1 MIWLVD
7 GLFWPIAGTAAAASG
22 NDTRAASIVQR
33 AVPPTRL
40 WPEHYMAGPSPA
52 PQWNADERCKPARWP
67 RRRRPQRRCIIWTR
81 RGGCAN
87 VRLWQGGGDEA
98 RGNGYTRLERER
110 ASATNAPGARIT
122 MAPLDSGPWLAAV
135 SDELPAGPN
144 LEFDADFG
152 ALERAAQGKPEQQYG
167 DTIIPAEEPDWK
179 EVGSL
184 ALTLLD
190 RTRDLRVLAH
200 FAVARLHLA
209 GLAEFAG
216 VLQLIRQLLESR
228 WADIHPQL
236 DTEDDNDPTLR
247 ANALLRVAHPGLVLR
262 YLRDMPLASSPRV
275 GNYSWRDVAIA
286 TGVLESDAKE
296 KPTEAVVA
304 FRLPGQRSRAAAR
317 AQKPPPRTQATR
329 GRHPRRVDTNS
340 GPGTGPDFDE
350 LVKILKD
357 LGRTIDR
364 YAAMPAAAPDQITPD
379 DAGGSQPRAVIAGE
393 TPSAPR
399 PGLVTVGQLTEVTN
413 RADALRLLDLVT
425 QYYQRFEPSSPLPLL
440 IERARRLAEKNF
452 LEVLRDLAPS
462 GVDQAQ
468 IVVGP
473 PQ

>member
-1 MIWLVD
+1 
-7 GLFWPIAGTAAAASG
+7 
-22 NDTRAASIVQR
+22 
-33 AVPPTRL
+33 
-40 WPEHYMAGPSPA
+40 
-52 PQWNADERCKPARWP
+52 
-67 RRRRPQRRCIIWTR
+67 
-81 RGGCAN
+81 
-87 VRLWQGGGDEA
+87 
-98 RGNGYTRLERER
+98 
-110 ASATNAPGARIT
+110 
-122 MAPLDSGPWLAAV
+122 MAPLNSGPWLTAV

-144 LEFDADFG
+144 LEFDAEFG

-200 FAVARLHLA
+200 LAVARLHLA
-209 GLAEFAG
+209 GLAEYAG

-275 GNYSWRDVAIA
+275 GNYSWRDVAVA

-296 KPTEAVVA
+296 KPTEAVVRSA
-304 FRLPGQRSRAAAR
+304 FQDSDPERLIALRTAAAD
-317 AQKPPPRTQATR
+317 ATDAASAI
-329 GRHPRRVDTNS
+329 PVVFDTNS

-357 LGRTIDR
+357 LGRTIGR
-364 YAAMPAAAPDQITPD
+364 YAAMPAAAPDQPTPD
-379 DAGGSQPRAVIAGE
+379 DAGGSQPRPVIAGE
-393 TPSAPR
+393 TPSASH
-399 PGLVTVGQLTEVTN
+399 PGLVTVSQLTEVTN

-425 QYYQRFEPSSPLPLL
+425 QYYQRFEPSSPLPLM
-440 IERARRLAEKNF
+440 IERVRRLAEKNF

-462 GVDQAQ
+462 AVDQAQ